1 MGGRH
6 LTPDE
11 RARVVA
17 RYLETANASQ
27 VAREFGINETT
38 VRKSVA
44 RARELTKTELHAR
57 AVAQA
62 IRKARRSLA
71 RKVDTIDAYLAAQT
85 GGDEG
90 VPAIEPKDLAALV
103 NASAGALSRLLDAD
117 AHIESKRLGRLTRDL
132 RRAEIELA
140 RLRIAAGGVEK
151 HEHAVTVDL
160 GAARADL
167 AAVLAGSAGASDPSG
182 EDGGGSPSR

>member
-1 MGGRH
+1 MARH

-11 RARVVA
+11 RAAVVA
-17 RYLETANASQ
+17 RYVETANASQ
-27 VAREFGINETT
+27 VAREFGLSESG
-38 VRKSVA
+38 VRKILAAADGA
-44 RARELTKTELHAR
+44 RKGDLHAR
-57 AVAQA
+57 AVARA

-71 RKVDTIDAYLAAQT
+71 RKVDAIDLYLLSHAD
-85 GGDEG
+85 GDAG
-90 VPAIEPKDLAALV
+90 SIALEPKDFAAVV
-103 NASAGALSRLLDAD
+103 NAQCNVTSKLLEVEGR
-117 AHIESKRLGRLTRDL
+117 IEASKQARLTREL

-160 GAARADL
+160 TAARADL

-182 EDGGGSPSR
+182 EDGSGSPSR